1 MSEKEKILIYML
13 AGYCSHLFSFSIDAY
28 PSNFNFLCAILL
40 ALIIPFICLY
50 KTQRIFIRKTTTFTQ
65 RFFLIIVLIA
75 HWIYLCLLSLGVFLS
90 FLIPTI

>member
-28 PSNFNFLCAILL
+28 PSDFNFLCAILL

-65 RFFLIIVLIA
+65 KFF
-75 HWIYLCLLSLGVFLS
+75 
-90 FLIPTI
+90 